1 LGAHNS
7 DSMPITGNSQRLM
20 GRLPPHPHLAG
31 GHTAVIMDFVTPSPR
46 PATWKLLLAFAIIY
60 FVWGSTYLAI
70 RVGVLEMPPFLM
82 AGVRFFLAGTIL
94 YAWVRLTGVP
104 SPTSREWR
112 DATILGALMFLMD
125 YACLFWAEQ
134 RVPSGISAVILAAIP
149 VCITLLE
156 IIVLRTQKLT
166 ARLTAGLA
174 VGILGV
180 GVLVNPISSWGEAPL
195 DRRGVVA
202 LVVACWGWSIGTI
215 VTQRVTL
222 PKSKAM
228 SSAMQMLSGGIQ
240 LLLLALMAG
249 EFGRF
254 HPRDL
259 SPAAWFSL
267 FYLITAGSIVAFTA
281 YVWLLHY
288 ESPTKVGTYAY
299 VNPIVAVI
307 LGALLG
313 GEAVGRRTVL
323 AGFLILLSVATITTI
338 KAKAVPRVQETLP
351 ARGHEIS

>member
-1 LGAHNS
+1 VS
-7 DSMPITGNSQRLM
+7 S
-20 GRLPPHPHLAG
+20 
-31 GHTAVIMDFVTPSPR
+31 R
-46 PATWKLLLAFAIIY
+46 PASWKILSAFAIIY

-82 AGVRFFLAGTIL
+82 AGIRFFLAGAIL
-94 YAWVRLTGVP
+94 YAWMRLTGVP
-104 SPTSREWR
+104 SPTRRQWR

-156 IIVLRTQKLT
+156 MMLRTQKLT
-166 ARLTAGLA
+166 VRLALGLA
-174 VGILGV
+174 VGIAGV
-180 GVLVNPISSWGEAPL
+180 GVLVNPFSSLGEAPL
-195 DRRGVVA
+195 DHGGVIA
-202 LVVACWGWSIGTI
+202 LIVACWGWSIGTI
-215 VTQRVTL
+215 VTRRVTL
-222 PKSKAM
+222 PGSKALG
-228 SSAMQMLSGGIQ
+228 SAMQMLSGGIQ
-240 LLLLALMAG
+240 LLVLAAIAG
-249 EFGRF
+249 EFTRF
-254 HPRDL
+254 HPRSI

-307 LGALLG
+307 LGAFWG
-313 GEAVGRRTVL
+313 GEAIGKRTIL
-323 AGFLILLSVATITTI
+323 AGFLILLGVAAITTM
-338 KAKAVPRVQETLP
+338 KAKPSPHVQRLQTANSEENL
-351 ARGHEIS
+351 